1 MSEPNCAYCKK
12 VLSSKIALTKH
23 MATCKEKEK
32 TEHHNELENL
42 RNEYETKL
50 STLREQVVE
59 LTSQVEKY
67 KPSQEPGKRTF
78 TEAQMVSMQDQY
90 EDYVR
95 NLKFTIEVYKKV
107 ADRIIDH
114 WDNQKSKYLEQIKL
128 LEYDLKSQKETCE
141 LYKDAIYNFGRKDSK
156 KDSKPEDSKPHPPPA
171 PEHINLLP
179 LDA

>member
-1 MSEPNCAYCKK
+1 
-12 VLSSKIALTKH
+12 

-156 KDSKPEDSKPHPPPA
+156 KDSKPEDSKPEDPKPEDSKPEDPKPEDSKPHPPPA